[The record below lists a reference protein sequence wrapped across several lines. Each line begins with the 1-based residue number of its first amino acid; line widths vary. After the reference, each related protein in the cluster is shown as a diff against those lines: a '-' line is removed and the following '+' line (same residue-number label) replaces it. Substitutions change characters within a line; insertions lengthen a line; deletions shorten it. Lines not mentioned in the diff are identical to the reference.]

1 MEKLASF
8 PFGRRIVTCSA
19 KAPLTNASSEA
30 LTPAWA
36 QAPVVKPV
44 LIGSPEI
51 SFYDSVFKSVTS
63 FFPSLQRI
71 GPRISH
77 DFHCLVIFVDFALFA
92 CYIIEV

>member
-8 PFGRRIVTCSA
+8 PFGRRIVTFSA

-44 LIGSPEI
+44 LTG
-51 SFYDSVFKSVTS
+51 
-63 FFPSLQRI
+63 
-71 GPRISH
+71 
-77 DFHCLVIFVDFALFA
+77 FAKIVNVLF
-92 CYIIEV
+92 